1 MYEKLRT
8 FGTTIYVDIDTGEIL
23 KDWNKLKEYYRKI
36 EFWETKEIKEK
47 NGYRYIEKTRNW
59 TVRQHEQFRL
69 FS

>member
-1 MYEKLRT
+1 MHEKLRT
-8 FGTTIYVDIDTGEIL
+8 FGTTIYIDIDTGEIL

-36 EFWETKEIKEK
+36 EFWETIEIKEK

-59 TVRQHEQFRL
+59 TVRQHEQLRL